1 MSEDQQEQERVA
13 KIRELNDQFRRTGI
27 GGRFVM
33 TGGVRALGQAALA
46 QILQEVAGYDEFT
59 EDNDPYGEHDFGTV
73 RAGSVK
79 LFWKIDYYDRS
90 LEGGS
95 EDPAN
100 PAVTTRVLTLM
111 RAEEY

>member
-1 MSEDQQEQERVA
+1 MSDGQQELERVA
-13 KIRELNDQFRRTGI
+13 KIRELNDRFRRTGI

-33 TGGVRALGQAALA
+33 TLGVRALGPDALA
-46 QILQEVAGYDEFT
+46 QILQDVASYDEFT

-73 RAGSVK
+73 YAGMVK
-79 LFWKIDYYDRS
+79 LFWKIDYYDRT
-90 LEGGS
+90 LEAGS